1 MEISALLTSAGINI
15 SICIVLLS
23 LYSILRKQPSNY
35 CVYFGRRLVCG
46 GARRYDPFWYERF
59 VPSPSWLL
67 KAWETS
73 EDELLAAAGLDA
85 VVFLRMVKF
94 RLPKTLSKLLFVCSS
109 LFSQLVFF
117 CSIRIFF
124 ITAVVCIAFVLPVN
138 YYGQPM
144 VHKEIHLESSEVF
157 TIENLAKGS
166 KWLWIHCLALYIIT
180 SAACF
185 LLYLEYRTIAKMRL
199 GHITGSAAKP
209 SQFTVLIRAIPWSPE
224 QSYSDTLGKYFTNYY
239 SSSYVSHQMVYH
251 NGIIQRLLRD
261 AEKMCRTLKHISP
274 EINCKPSFT
283 PCTFCGGPTATSS
296 FHILSSEADSVKG
309 IELGEL
315 TMTTT
320 EQERPAAFVFF
331 KTRYDALVVSEVLQS
346 SNPML
351 WVTNLAPE
359 PHDVYWRNLN
369 IPYRQLWIRRIATLV
384 GAVAFMFVFLIPV
397 TFIQGLTQLE
407 HLSHAFP
414 FLRGILQTKYINQV
428 ITGYLPS
435 VILILFFYAVP
446 PLMMYFSTLE
456 GCISRSI
463 RKKSACIKVLYFT
476 IWNVFFVN
484 ILSGSVIRQLNV
496 FSSVR
501 DIPTQL
507 ARAVPTQAGFFLTYC
522 FTSGWASLACEIVQP
537 MALIWNLVAKFVF
550 KNNDDSY
557 ETLRFPYH
565 TEIPRLLLFGLLGFT
580 NSVIAPLIMPFL
592 LIYFFLAYLIY
603 KNQILNVY
611 ITKYESGGQ
620 YWPIFHNTTIFSLI
634 LTQIIALGFFG
645 LKLSTV
651 ASGFT
656 IPLILL
662 TLLFSEYCRHR
673 FAPIFHKDPAQVLIE
688 MDRADETSGKMEELH
703 KKLHNVY
710 SQIPLHSQ
718 KSSNKAESSSPYA
731 NQELPDPEK
740 LKPEEGDAI
749 VKELWGF
756 QGNESV
762 GKEEDDVVNSP
773 SCPIPSSPEHLSPKM
788 IQLHKRN

>member
-1 MEISALLTSAGINI
+1 GIEMEIAALLTSAGINI

-23 LYSILRKQPSNY
+23 LYSVLRKQPANY

-59 VPSPSWLL
+59 VPSPSWLV

-85 VVFLRMVKF
+85 VVFLRMVIF
-94 RLPKTLSKLLFVCSS
+94 
-109 LFSQLVFF
+109 
-117 CSIRIFF
+117 SIRIFF

-138 YYGQPM
+138 YYGQPR

-157 TIENLAKGS
+157 TIENLKEGS
-166 KWLWIHCLALYIIT
+166 KWLWVHCLALYIIT
-180 SAACF
+180 SAACL
-185 LLYLEYRTIAKMRL
+185 LLYFEYRTIAKMRL
-199 GHITGSAAKP
+199 GHITSSAPKP
-209 SQFTVLIRAIPWSPE
+209 SQFTVLIRAIPWHPE
-224 QSYSDTLGKYFTNYY
+224 QSYSDTLSKYFTNYY
-239 SSSYVSHQMVYH
+239 SSCYLSHQMVYH
-251 NGIIQRLLRD
+251 NGIIQRLLHD
-261 AEKMCRTLKHISP
+261 AERVCLSLKHVSP
-274 EINCKPSFT
+274 EISCKPSLT
-283 PCTFCGGPTATSS
+283 PCNFCGGPTATNS
-296 FHILSSEADSVKG
+296 FHILSNEGDSVKG
-309 IELGEL
+309 MELGEL
-315 TMTTT
+315 TVTTT

-351 WVTNLAPE
+351 WVSDLAPE

-407 HLSHAFP
+407 QLSHAFP
-414 FLRGILQTKYINQV
+414 FLRGILKKKFINQV

-446 PLMMYFSTLE
+446 PLMMYFSALE

-463 RKKSACIKVLYFT
+463 RKNSACIKILYFT

-501 DIPTQL
+501 DIPAQL
-507 ARAVPTQAGFFLTYC
+507 ARAVPTQAGFFTTYC
-522 FTSGWASLACEIVQP
+522 FTSGWASLACEIMQP
-537 MALIWNLVAKFVF
+537 MALIWNLAAKAVSTN
-550 KNNDDSY
+550 KDESY

-580 NSVIAPLIMPFL
+580 NSVIAPLILPFL

-611 ITKYESGGQ
+611 ITKYESGGK

-673 FAPIFHKDPAQVLIE
+673 FAPIFHEHPAQVLID
-688 MDRADETSGKMEELH
+688 MDRADEMTGKMEELH
-703 KKLHNVY
+703 KKLHSVY
-710 SQIPLHSQ
+710 SQIPLHLQ
-718 KSSNKAESSSPYA
+718 KSSSNGESSTPFA

-749 VKELWGF
+749 AKELWGF
-756 QGNESV
+756 QGNES
-762 GKEEDDVVNSP
+762 GQEHDTK
-773 SCPIPSSPEHLSPKM
+773 SCPSASSPEHLTPKM
-788 IQLHKRN
+788 IELHKRN

>member
-23 LYSILRKQPSNY
+23 LYSILRKQPANY

-59 VPSPSWLL
+59 VPSPSWLV

-85 VVFLRMVKF
+85 VVFLRMVIF
-94 RLPKTLSKLLFVCSS
+94 
-109 LFSQLVFF
+109 
-117 CSIRIFF
+117 SIRIFF

-138 YYGQPM
+138 YYGQPK

-157 TIENLAKGS
+157 TIENLKEGS
-166 KWLWIHCLALYIIT
+166 KWLWVHCLALYIIT
-180 SAACF
+180 SAACL
-185 LLYLEYRTIAKMRL
+185 LLYFEYRTIAKMRL
-199 GHITGSAAKP
+199 GHITGSASKP
-209 SQFTVLIRAIPWSPE
+209 SQFTVLIRAIPWSPD
-224 QSYSDTLGKYFTNYY
+224 QSYSDTLSKYFTNYY

-251 NGIIQRLLRD
+251 NGIIQRLLLD
-261 AEKMCRTLKHISP
+261 AERMCQSLKHVAP
-274 EINCKPSFT
+274 EINCKPSLT
-283 PCTFCGGPTATSS
+283 PCTFCGGLTATNS
-296 FHILSSEADSVKG
+296 FHILSNEGDSVKG
-309 IELGEL
+309 MEIGEL
-315 TMTTT
+315 TMTTP

-351 WVTNLAPE
+351 WVTDLAPE

-397 TFIQGLTQLE
+397 TFIQGLTQLQQ
-407 HLSHAFP
+407 LSHAFP
-414 FLRGILQTKYINQV
+414 FLRGILKDYLTIMQEVYKPGHYRVLTKCD
-428 ITGYLPS
+428 LDS
-435 VILILFFYAVP
+435 VFLRR
-446 PLMMYFSTLE
+446 ST
-456 GCISRSI
+456 IDD
-463 RKKSACIKVLYFT
+463 
-476 IWNVFFVN
+476 VFFN
-484 ILSGSVIRQLNV
+484 SGGKYCAE
-496 FSSVR
+496 
-501 DIPTQL
+501 DIPAQL
-507 ARAVPTQAGFFLTYC
+507 ARAVPTQAGFFTTYC
-522 FTSGWASLACEIVQP
+522 FTSGWASLACEIMQP
-537 MALIWNLVAKFVF
+537 MALIWNLVAKAVS
-550 KNNDDSY
+550 KNKDESY

-580 NSVIAPLIMPFL
+580 NSVIAPLILPFL

-620 YWPIFHNTTIFSLI
+620 YWPIFHNTTIFSLL

-673 FAPIFHKDPAQVLIE
+673 FAPIFHKHPAQVLLD
-688 MDRADETSGKMEELH
+688 MDRADEMAGKMEELH

-718 KSSNKAESSSPYA
+718 KSSSIGECST
-731 NQELPDPEK
+731 QELPDPEK

-749 VKELWGF
+749 AKELWGY
-756 QGNESV
+756 QGNES
-762 GKEEDDVVNSP
+762 GQEHEDK
-773 SCPIPSSPEHLSPKM
+773 SCPSASSPEHRTPTM
-788 IQLHKRN
+788 IELHKRS

>member
-23 LYSILRKQPSNY
+23 LYSILRKQPANY

-59 VPSPSWLL
+59 VPSPSWLV

-85 VVFLRMVKF
+85 VVFLRMVIF
-94 RLPKTLSKLLFVCSS
+94 
-109 LFSQLVFF
+109 
-117 CSIRIFF
+117 SIRIFF

-138 YYGQPM
+138 YYGQPK

-157 TIENLAKGS
+157 TIENLKEGS
-166 KWLWIHCLALYIIT
+166 KWLWVHCLALYIIT
-180 SAACF
+180 SAACL
-185 LLYLEYRTIAKMRL
+185 LLYFEYRTIAKMRL
-199 GHITGSAAKP
+199 GHITGSASKP
-209 SQFTVLIRAIPWSPE
+209 SQFTVLIRAIPWSPD
-224 QSYSDTLGKYFTNYY
+224 QSYSDTLSKYFTNYY

-251 NGIIQRLLRD
+251 NGIIQRLL
-261 AEKMCRTLKHISP
+261 
-274 EINCKPSFT
+274 
-283 PCTFCGGPTATSS
+283 
-296 FHILSSEADSVKG
+296 
-309 IELGEL
+309 
-315 TMTTT
+315 
-320 EQERPAAFVFF
+320 ERPAAFVFF

-351 WVTNLAPE
+351 WVTDLAPE
-359 PHDVYWRNLN
+359 PHDV
-369 IPYRQLWIRRIATLV
+369 ADTTTA
-384 GAVAFMFVFLIPV
+384 AVSCIS
-397 TFIQGLTQLE
+397 
-407 HLSHAFP
+407 LSKRH
-414 FLRGILQTKYINQV
+414 
-428 ITGYLPS
+428 
-435 VILILFFYAVP
+435 
-446 PLMMYFSTLE
+446 LE
-456 GCISRSI
+456 GEVYKPGHYR
-463 RKKSACIKVLYFT
+463 
-476 IWNVFFVN
+476 
-484 ILSGSVIRQLNV
+484 
-496 FSSVR
+496 
-501 DIPTQL
+501 
-507 ARAVPTQAGFFLTYC
+507 AGFFTTYC
-522 FTSGWASLACEIVQP
+522 FTSGWASLACEIMQP
-537 MALIWNLVAKFVF
+537 MALIWNLVAKAVS
-550 KNNDDSY
+550 KNKDESY

-580 NSVIAPLIMPFL
+580 NSVIAPLILPFL

-620 YWPIFHNTTIFSLI
+620 YWPIFHNTTIFSLL

-673 FAPIFHKDPAQVLIE
+673 FAPIFHKHPAQVLLD
-688 MDRADETSGKMEELH
+688 MDRADEMAGKMEELH

-718 KSSNKAESSSPYA
+718 KSSSKGECST
-731 NQELPDPEK
+731 QELPDPEK

-749 VKELWGF
+749 AKELWGY
-756 QGNESV
+756 QGNESAQ
-762 GKEEDDVVNSP
+762 EHEDK
-773 SCPIPSSPEHLSPKM
+773 SCPSASSPEHRTPTM
-788 IQLHKRN
+788 IELHKRS

>member
-23 LYSILRKQPSNY
+23 LYSILRKQPANY

-59 VPSPSWLL
+59 VPSPSWLV

-85 VVFLRMVKF
+85 VVFLRMV
-94 RLPKTLSKLLFVCSS
+94 V
-109 LFSQLVFF
+109 FSIRVFF
-117 CSIRIFF
+117 IV
-124 ITAVVCIAFVLPVN
+124 AVICIAFVLPVN

-144 VHKEIHLESSEVF
+144 VHKQIHLESSEVF
-157 TIENLAKGS
+157 TIENLKEGS
-166 KWLWIHCLALYIIT
+166 KWLWVHCLALYIIT
-180 SAACF
+180 SAACL
-185 LLYLEYRTIAKMRL
+185 LLYFEYRTIAKMRL
-199 GHITGSAAKP
+199 AHITGSASKP

-224 QSYSDTLGKYFTNYY
+224 QSYSDTLSKFFTNYY

-261 AEKMCRTLKHISP
+261 AERMCQTLKHVAP
-274 EINCKPSFT
+274 EINCKPSLK

-296 FHILSSEADSVKG
+296 FHILSNEGDSVKG
-309 IELGEL
+309 MELGEL

-331 KTRYDALVVSEVLQS
+331 KTRYDALVASDVLLS

-351 WVTNLAPE
+351 WVTDLAPE
-359 PHDVYWRNLN
+359 PHDVYWKNLN
-369 IPYRQLWIRRIATLV
+369 IPYRQLWIRKIATLV

-407 HLSHAFP
+407 QLSHAFP
-414 FLRGILQTKYINQV
+414 FLRGILLKKFINQV

-446 PLMMYFSTLE
+446 PLMMYFSALE

-501 DIPTQL
+501 DIPAQL
-507 ARAVPTQAGFFLTYC
+507 ARAVPTQAGFFMTYC
-522 FTSGWASLACEIVQP
+522 FTSGWASLACEIMQP
-537 MALIWNLVAKFVF
+537 MALIWNLVAKVVS
-550 KNNDDSY
+550 KNDDDSY

-580 NSVIAPLIMPFL
+580 NSVIAPLILPFL

-662 TLLFSEYCRHR
+662 TLLFSEYCRQR
-673 FAPIFHKDPAQVLIE
+673 FAPIFHKYPAQVLID
-688 MDRADETSGKMEELH
+688 MDRADEISGKMEELH

-718 KSSNKAESSSPYA
+718 KPSSKAECSTPFA

-749 VKELWGF
+749 AKELWGF
-756 QGNESV
+756 KGSEPGQEQHDA
-762 GKEEDDVVNSP
+762 K
-773 SCPIPSSPEHLSPKM
+773 SCPSASPEHLSPKM
-788 IQLHKRN
+788 IELHKRN

>member
-23 LYSILRKQPSNY
+23 LYSILRKQPANY

-59 VPSPSWLL
+59 VPSPSWLV

-85 VVFLRMVKF
+85 VVFLRMVIF
-94 RLPKTLSKLLFVCSS
+94 
-109 LFSQLVFF
+109 
-117 CSIRIFF
+117 SIRIFF

-138 YYGQPM
+138 YYGQPK

-157 TIENLAKGS
+157 TIENLKEGS
-166 KWLWIHCLALYIIT
+166 KWLWVHCLALYIIT
-180 SAACF
+180 SAACL
-185 LLYLEYRTIAKMRL
+185 LLYFEYRTIAKMRL
-199 GHITGSAAKP
+199 GHITGSASKP
-209 SQFTVLIRAIPWSPE
+209 SQFTVLIRAIPWSPD
-224 QSYSDTLGKYFTNYY
+224 QSYSDTLSKYFTNYY

-251 NGIIQRLLRD
+251 NGIIQRLLLD
-261 AEKMCRTLKHISP
+261 AERMCQSLKHVAP
-274 EINCKPSFT
+274 EINCKPSLT
-283 PCTFCGGPTATSS
+283 PCTFCGGLTATNS
-296 FHILSSEADSVKG
+296 FHILSNEGDSVKG
-309 IELGEL
+309 MEIGEFAHF
-315 TMTTT
+315 
-320 EQERPAAFVFF
+320 QERPAAFVFF

-351 WVTNLAPE
+351 WVTDLAPE

-397 TFIQGLTQLE
+397 TFIQGLTQLQQ
-407 HLSHAFP
+407 LSHAFP
-414 FLRGILQTKYINQV
+414 FLRGILKEKFINQV

-446 PLMMYFSTLE
+446 PLMM
-456 GCISRSI
+456 
-463 RKKSACIKVLYFT
+463 
-476 IWNVFFVN
+476 
-484 ILSGSVIRQLNV
+484 QLNV

-501 DIPTQL
+501 DIPAQL
-507 ARAVPTQAGFFLTYC
+507 ARAVPTQAGFFTTYC
-522 FTSGWASLACEIVQP
+522 FTSGWASLACEIMQP
-537 MALIWNLVAKFVF
+537 MALIWNLVAKAVS
-550 KNNDDSY
+550 KNKDESY

-580 NSVIAPLIMPFL
+580 NSVIAPLILPFL

-620 YWPIFHNTTIFSLI
+620 YWPIFHNTTIFSLL

-673 FAPIFHKDPAQVLIE
+673 FAPIFHKHPAQVLLD
-688 MDRADETSGKMEELH
+688 MDRADEMAGKMEELH

-718 KSSNKAESSSPYA
+718 KSSSKGECST
-731 NQELPDPEK
+731 QELPDPEK

-749 VKELWGF
+749 AKELWGY
-756 QGNESV
+756 QGNES
-762 GKEEDDVVNSP
+762 GQEHEDK
-773 SCPIPSSPEHLSPKM
+773 SCPSASSPEHRTPTM
-788 IQLHKRN
+788 IELHKRS

>member
-1 MEISALLTSAGINI
+1 MEIAALLTSAGINI

-23 LYSILRKQPSNY
+23 LYSVLRKQPANY

-59 VPSPSWLL
+59 VPSPSWLV
-67 KAWETS
+67 KTWETS
-73 EDELLAAAGLDA
+73 EDELLTAAGLDA
-85 VVFLRMVKF
+85 VVFLRMVIF
-94 RLPKTLSKLLFVCSS
+94 
-109 LFSQLVFF
+109 
-117 CSIRIFF
+117 SIRIFF

-138 YYGQPM
+138 YYGQPRM
-144 VHKEIHLESSEVF
+144 HKEIHLESSEVF
-157 TIENLAKGS
+157 TIENLKEGS
-166 KWLWIHCLALYIIT
+166 KWLWVHCLALYIIT
-180 SAACF
+180 SAACL
-185 LLYLEYRTIAKMRL
+185 LLYFVRPLEYRTIAKMRL
-199 GHITGSAAKP
+199 GHITSSAPKP
-209 SQFTVLIRAIPWSPE
+209 SQFTVLIRAIPWHPE
-224 QSYSDTLGKYFTNYY
+224 QSYSDTLSKYFTNYY
-239 SSSYVSHQMVYH
+239 SSSYLSHQMVYH
-251 NGIIQRLLRD
+251 NGIIQRLLHD
-261 AEKMCRTLKHISP
+261 AERVCLSLKHVSP
-274 EINCKPSFT
+274 EISCKPSLT
-283 PCTFCGGPTATSS
+283 PCNFCGGPTATNS
-296 FHILSSEADSVKG
+296 FHILSNEGDSVKG
-309 IELGEL
+309 MELGEL
-315 TMTTT
+315 TVTTT

-351 WVTNLAPE
+351 WVSDLAPE

-407 HLSHAFP
+407 QLSHAFP
-414 FLRGILQTKYINQV
+414 FLRGILKKKFINQV

-446 PLMMYFSTLE
+446 PLMM
-456 GCISRSI
+456 
-463 RKKSACIKVLYFT
+463 
-476 IWNVFFVN
+476 
-484 ILSGSVIRQLNV
+484 QLNV

-501 DIPTQL
+501 DIPAQL
-507 ARAVPTQAGFFLTYC
+507 ARAVPTQAGFFTTYC
-522 FTSGWASLACEIVQP
+522 FTSGWASLACEIMQP
-537 MALIWNLVAKFVF
+537 MALIWNLAAKSISTN
-550 KNNDDSY
+550 KDESY

-580 NSVIAPLIMPFL
+580 NSVIAPLILPFL

-603 KNQILNVY
+603 KNQAHDLLDTLNLQILNVY
-611 ITKYESGGQ
+611 ITKYESGGK

-673 FAPIFHKDPAQVLIE
+673 FAPIFHKHPAQVLID
-688 MDRADETSGKMEELH
+688 MDRADEMTGKMEELH
-703 KKLHNVY
+703 KKLHSVY
-710 SQIPLHSQ
+710 SQIPLHLQ
-718 KSSNKAESSSPYA
+718 KSSSNGESSTPFS

-749 VKELWGF
+749 AKELWGF
-756 QGNESV
+756 QGNES
-762 GKEEDDVVNSP
+762 GQEHDTK
-773 SCPIPSSPEHLSPKM
+773 SCPSASSPEHLTPKM
-788 IQLHKRN
+788 IELHKLN

>member
-23 LYSILRKQPSNY
+23 LYSILRKQPANY

-59 VPSPSWLL
+59 VPSPSWLV

-85 VVFLRMVKF
+85 VVFLRMVIF
-94 RLPKTLSKLLFVCSS
+94 
-109 LFSQLVFF
+109 
-117 CSIRIFF
+117 SIRIFF

-138 YYGQPM
+138 YYGQPK

-157 TIENLAKGS
+157 TIENLKEGS
-166 KWLWIHCLALYIIT
+166 KWLWVHCLALYIIT
-180 SAACF
+180 SAACL
-185 LLYLEYRTIAKMRL
+185 LLYFEYRTIAKMRL
-199 GHITGSAAKP
+199 GHITGSASKP
-209 SQFTVLIRAIPWSPE
+209 SQFTVLIRAIPWSPD
-224 QSYSDTLGKYFTNYY
+224 QSYSDTLSKYFTNYY

-251 NGIIQRLLRD
+251 NGIIQRLLLD
-261 AEKMCRTLKHISP
+261 AERMCQSLKHVAP
-274 EINCKPSFT
+274 EINCKPSLT
-283 PCTFCGGPTATSS
+283 PCTFCGGLTATNS
-296 FHILSSEADSVKG
+296 FHILSNEGDSVKG
-309 IELGEL
+309 MEIG
-315 TMTTT
+315 

-351 WVTNLAPE
+351 WVTDLAPE

-397 TFIQGLTQLE
+397 TFIQGLTQLQQ
-407 HLSHAFP
+407 LSHAFP
-414 FLRGILQTKYINQV
+414 FLRGILKEKFINQV

-446 PLMMYFSTLE
+446 PLMM
-456 GCISRSI
+456 
-463 RKKSACIKVLYFT
+463 
-476 IWNVFFVN
+476 
-484 ILSGSVIRQLNV
+484 QLNV

-501 DIPTQL
+501 DIPAQL
-507 ARAVPTQAGFFLTYC
+507 ARAVPTQAGFFTTYC
-522 FTSGWASLACEIVQP
+522 FTSGWASLACEIMQP
-537 MALIWNLVAKFVF
+537 MALIWNLVAKAVS
-550 KNNDDSY
+550 KNKDESY

-580 NSVIAPLIMPFL
+580 NSVIAPLILPFL

-620 YWPIFHNTTIFSLI
+620 YWPIFHNTTIFSLL

-673 FAPIFHKDPAQVLIE
+673 FAPIFHKHPAQVLLD
-688 MDRADETSGKMEELH
+688 MDKADEMAGKMEELH

-718 KSSNKAESSSPYA
+718 KSSSKGECST
-731 NQELPDPEK
+731 QELPDPEK

-749 VKELWGF
+749 AKELWGY
-756 QGNESV
+756 QGNES
-762 GKEEDDVVNSP
+762 GQEHEDK
-773 SCPIPSSPEHLSPKM
+773 SCPSASSPEHRTPTM
-788 IQLHKRN
+788 IELHKRS

>member
-1 MEISALLTSAGINI
+1 MEIAALLTSAGINI

-23 LYSILRKQPSNY
+23 LYSVLRKQPANY

-59 VPSPSWLL
+59 VPSPSWLV

-85 VVFLRMVKF
+85 VVFLRMVIF
-94 RLPKTLSKLLFVCSS
+94 
-109 LFSQLVFF
+109 
-117 CSIRIFF
+117 SIRIFF

-138 YYGQPM
+138 YYGQPR

-157 TIENLAKGS
+157 TIENLKEGS
-166 KWLWIHCLALYIIT
+166 KWLWVHCLALYIIT
-180 SAACF
+180 SAACL
-185 LLYLEYRTIAKMRL
+185 LLYFEYRTIAKMRL
-199 GHITGSAAKP
+199 GHITSSAPKP
-209 SQFTVLIRAIPWSPE
+209 SQFTVLIRAIPWHPE
-224 QSYSDTLGKYFTNYY
+224 QSYSDTLSKYFTNYY
-239 SSSYVSHQMVYH
+239 SSCYLSHQMVYH
-251 NGIIQRLLRD
+251 NGIIQRLLHD
-261 AEKMCRTLKHISP
+261 AERVCLSLKHVSP
-274 EINCKPSFT
+274 EISCKPSLT
-283 PCTFCGGPTATSS
+283 PCNFCGGPTATNS
-296 FHILSSEADSVKG
+296 FHILSNEGDSVKG
-309 IELGEL
+309 MELGEL
-315 TMTTT
+315 TVTTT

-351 WVTNLAPE
+351 WVSDLAPE

-407 HLSHAFP
+407 QLSHAFP
-414 FLRGILQTKYINQV
+414 FLRGIL
-428 ITGYLPS
+428 
-435 VILILFFYAVP
+435 
-446 PLMMYFSTLE
+446 
-456 GCISRSI
+456 
-463 RKKSACIKVLYFT
+463 KK
-476 IWNVFFVN
+476 
-484 ILSGSVIRQLNV
+484 QLNV

-501 DIPTQL
+501 DIPAQL
-507 ARAVPTQAGFFLTYC
+507 ARAVPTQAGFFTTYC
-522 FTSGWASLACEIVQP
+522 FTSGWASLACEIMQP
-537 MALIWNLVAKFVF
+537 MALIWNLAAKAISTN
-550 KNNDDSY
+550 KDESY

-580 NSVIAPLIMPFL
+580 NSVIAPLILPFL

-603 KNQILNVY
+603 KNQAHDLLDTLNLQILNVY
-611 ITKYESGGQ
+611 ITKYESGGK

-662 TLLFSEYCRHR
+662 TLLFSEYCRHK
-673 FAPIFHKDPAQVLIE
+673 FAPIFHKHPAQVLID
-688 MDRADETSGKMEELH
+688 MDRADEMTGKMEELH
-703 KKLHNVY
+703 KKLHSVY
-710 SQIPLHSQ
+710 SQIPLHLQ
-718 KSSNKAESSSPYA
+718 KSSSNGESSTPFA

-749 VKELWGF
+749 AKELWGF
-756 QGNESV
+756 QGNES
-762 GKEEDDVVNSP
+762 GQEHDTK
-773 SCPIPSSPEHLSPKM
+773 SCPSASSPEHLTPKM
-788 IQLHKRN
+788 IELHKRN

>member
-23 LYSILRKQPSNY
+23 LYSILRKQPANY

-59 VPSPSWLL
+59 VPSPSWLV

-85 VVFLRMVKF
+85 VVFLRMVIF
-94 RLPKTLSKLLFVCSS
+94 
-109 LFSQLVFF
+109 
-117 CSIRIFF
+117 SIRIFF

-138 YYGQPM
+138 YYGQPK

-157 TIENLAKGS
+157 TIENLKEGS
-166 KWLWIHCLALYIIT
+166 KWLWVHCLALYIIT
-180 SAACF
+180 SAACL
-185 LLYLEYRTIAKMRL
+185 LLYFEYRTIAKMRL
-199 GHITGSAAKP
+199 GHITGSASKP
-209 SQFTVLIRAIPWSPE
+209 SQFTVLIRAIPWSPD
-224 QSYSDTLGKYFTNYY
+224 QSYSDTLSKYFTNYY

-251 NGIIQRLLRD
+251 NGIIQRLLLD
-261 AEKMCRTLKHISP
+261 AERMCQSLKHVAP
-274 EINCKPSFT
+274 EINCKPSLT
-283 PCTFCGGPTATSS
+283 PCTFCGGLTATNS
-296 FHILSSEADSVKG
+296 FHILSNEGDSVKG
-309 IELGEL
+309 MEIGEL
-315 TMTTT
+315 TMTTP

-351 WVTNLAPE
+351 WVTDLAPE

-397 TFIQGLTQLE
+397 TFIQGLTQLQQ
-407 HLSHAFP
+407 LSHAFP
-414 FLRGILQTKYINQV
+414 FLRGILKEVLTKCD
-428 ITGYLPS
+428 LDS
-435 VILILFFYAVP
+435 VFLRR
-446 PLMMYFSTLE
+446 ST
-456 GCISRSI
+456 IDD
-463 RKKSACIKVLYFT
+463 
-476 IWNVFFVN
+476 VFFN
-484 ILSGSVIRQLNV
+484 SGGKYCAEYKEEK
-496 FSSVR
+496 
-501 DIPTQL
+501 DIPAQL
-507 ARAVPTQAGFFLTYC
+507 ARAVPTQAGFFTTYC
-522 FTSGWASLACEIVQP
+522 FTSGWASLACEIMQP
-537 MALIWNLVAKFVF
+537 MALIWNLVAKAVS
-550 KNNDDSY
+550 KNKDESY

-580 NSVIAPLIMPFL
+580 NSVIAPLILPFL

-620 YWPIFHNTTIFSLI
+620 YWPIFHNTTIFSLL

-673 FAPIFHKDPAQVLIE
+673 FAPIFHKHPAQVLLD
-688 MDRADETSGKMEELH
+688 MDRADEMAGKMEELH

-718 KSSNKAESSSPYA
+718 KSSSIGECST
-731 NQELPDPEK
+731 QELPDPEK

-749 VKELWGF
+749 AKELWGY
-756 QGNESV
+756 QGNES
-762 GKEEDDVVNSP
+762 GQEHEDK
-773 SCPIPSSPEHLSPKM
+773 SCPSASSPEHRTPTM
-788 IQLHKRN
+788 IELHKRS

>member
-23 LYSILRKQPSNY
+23 LYSILRKQPANY

-59 VPSPSWLL
+59 VPSPSWLV

-73 EDELLAAAGLDA
+73 EDEFLAAAGLDA
-85 VVFLRMVKF
+85 VVFLRMVIF
-94 RLPKTLSKLLFVCSS
+94 
-109 LFSQLVFF
+109 
-117 CSIRIFF
+117 SIRIFF

-138 YYGQPM
+138 YYGQPK

-157 TIENLAKGS
+157 TIENLKEGS
-166 KWLWIHCLALYIIT
+166 KWLWVHCLALYIIT
-180 SAACF
+180 SAACL
-185 LLYLEYRTIAKMRL
+185 LLYFEYRTIAKMRL
-199 GHITGSAAKP
+199 GHITGSASKP
-209 SQFTVLIRAIPWSPE
+209 SQFTVLIRAIPWSPD
-224 QSYSDTLGKYFTNYY
+224 QSYSDTLSKYFTNYY
-239 SSSYVSHQMVYH
+239 SSSYMSHQMVYH
-251 NGIIQRLLRD
+251 NGIIQRLLLD
-261 AEKMCRTLKHISP
+261 AERMCQSLKHVAP
-274 EINCKPSFT
+274 EINCRPSLT
-283 PCTFCGGPTATSS
+283 PCTFCGGLTATNS
-296 FHILSSEADSVKG
+296 FHILSNEGDSVKG
-309 IELGEL
+309 MELGEL
-315 TMTTT
+315 TMTTP

-351 WVTNLAPE
+351 WVTDLAPE

-397 TFIQGLTQLE
+397 TFIQGLTQLQQ
-407 HLSHAFP
+407 LSHAFP
-414 FLRGILQTKYINQV
+414 FLRGILKEKFINQV

-446 PLMMYFSTLE
+446 PLMM
-456 GCISRSI
+456 
-463 RKKSACIKVLYFT
+463 
-476 IWNVFFVN
+476 
-484 ILSGSVIRQLNV
+484 QLNV

-501 DIPTQL
+501 DIPAQL
-507 ARAVPTQAGFFLTYC
+507 ARAVPTQAGFFTTYC
-522 FTSGWASLACEIVQP
+522 FTSGWASLACEIMQP
-537 MALIWNLVAKFVF
+537 MALIWNLVAKAVS
-550 KNNDDSY
+550 KNKDDSY

-580 NSVIAPLIMPFL
+580 NSVIAPLILPFL

-620 YWPIFHNTTIFSLI
+620 YWPIFHNTTIFSLL

-673 FAPIFHKDPAQVLIE
+673 FAPIFHKHPAQVLID
-688 MDRADETSGKMEELH
+688 MDRADEMAGKMEELH
-703 KKLHNVY
+703 KKLHSVY

-718 KSSNKAESSSPYA
+718 KSSSKGECSTPFA

-749 VKELWGF
+749 AKELWGY
-756 QGNESV
+756 QGNES
-762 GKEEDDVVNSP
+762 GQEHEDK
-773 SCPIPSSPEHLSPKM
+773 SCPSASSPENRTPTM
-788 IQLHKRN
+788 IELHKRS

>member
-23 LYSILRKQPSNY
+23 LYSILRKQPANY

-59 VPSPSWLL
+59 VPSPSWLV

-85 VVFLRMVKF
+85 VVFLRMVIF
-94 RLPKTLSKLLFVCSS
+94 
-109 LFSQLVFF
+109 
-117 CSIRIFF
+117 SIRIFF

-138 YYGQPM
+138 YYGQPK

-157 TIENLAKGS
+157 TIENLKEGS
-166 KWLWIHCLALYIIT
+166 KWLWVHCLALYIIT
-180 SAACF
+180 SAACL
-185 LLYLEYRTIAKMRL
+185 LLYFEYRTIAKMRL
-199 GHITGSAAKP
+199 GHITGSASKP
-209 SQFTVLIRAIPWSPE
+209 SQFTVLIRAIPWSPD
-224 QSYSDTLGKYFTNYY
+224 QSYSDTLSKYFTNYY
-239 SSSYVSHQMVYH
+239 SSSYMSHQMVYH
-251 NGIIQRLLRD
+251 NGIIQRLL
-261 AEKMCRTLKHISP
+261 
-274 EINCKPSFT
+274 
-283 PCTFCGGPTATSS
+283 
-296 FHILSSEADSVKG
+296 
-309 IELGEL
+309 
-315 TMTTT
+315 
-320 EQERPAAFVFF
+320 ERPAAFVFF
-331 KTRYDALVVSEVLQS
+331 KTRYDALVVSEVLQT

-351 WVTNLAPE
+351 WVTDLAPE

-397 TFIQGLTQLE
+397 TFIQGLTQLQQ
-407 HLSHAFP
+407 LSHAFP
-414 FLRGILQTKYINQV
+414 FLRGILKEVLTKCD
-428 ITGYLPS
+428 LDS
-435 VILILFFYAVP
+435 VFLRR
-446 PLMMYFSTLE
+446 ST
-456 GCISRSI
+456 IDD
-463 RKKSACIKVLYFT
+463 
-476 IWNVFFVN
+476 VFFN
-484 ILSGSVIRQLNV
+484 SGGKYCAEQLNV

-501 DIPTQL
+501 DIPAQL
-507 ARAVPTQAGFFLTYC
+507 ARAVPTQAGFFTTYC
-522 FTSGWASLACEIVQP
+522 FTSGWASLACEIMQP
-537 MALIWNLVAKFVF
+537 MALIWNLVAKAVS
-550 KNNDDSY
+550 KNKDESY

-580 NSVIAPLIMPFL
+580 NSVIAPLILPFL

-620 YWPIFHNTTIFSLI
+620 YWPIFHNTTIFSLL

-673 FAPIFHKDPAQVLIE
+673 FAPIFHKHPAQVLID
-688 MDRADETSGKMEELH
+688 MDRADKMAGKMEELH
-703 KKLHNVY
+703 KKLHSVY

-718 KSSNKAESSSPYA
+718 KSSSKGECSTPFA

-749 VKELWGF
+749 AKELWGY
-756 QGNESV
+756 QGNES
-762 GKEEDDVVNSP
+762 GQEHEDK
-773 SCPIPSSPEHLSPKM
+773 SCPSASSPEHRTPTM
-788 IQLHKRN
+788 IELHKRS

>member
-1 MEISALLTSAGINI
+1 MEIAALLTSAGINI

-23 LYSILRKQPSNY
+23 LYSVLRKQPANY

-59 VPSPSWLL
+59 VPSPSWLV

-85 VVFLRMVKF
+85 VVFLRMVIF
-94 RLPKTLSKLLFVCSS
+94 
-109 LFSQLVFF
+109 
-117 CSIRIFF
+117 SIRIFF

-138 YYGQPM
+138 YYGQPR

-157 TIENLAKGS
+157 TIENLKEGS
-166 KWLWIHCLALYIIT
+166 KWLWVHCLALYIIT
-180 SAACF
+180 SAACL
-185 LLYLEYRTIAKMRL
+185 LLYFEYRTIAKMRL
-199 GHITGSAAKP
+199 GHITSSAPKP
-209 SQFTVLIRAIPWSPE
+209 SQFTVLIRAIPWHPE
-224 QSYSDTLGKYFTNYY
+224 QSYSDTLSKYFTNYY
-239 SSSYVSHQMVYH
+239 SSCYLSHQMVYH
-251 NGIIQRLLRD
+251 NGIIQRLLHD
-261 AEKMCRTLKHISP
+261 AERVCLSLKHVSP
-274 EINCKPSFT
+274 EISCKPSLT
-283 PCTFCGGPTATSS
+283 PCNFCGGPTATNS
-296 FHILSSEADSVKG
+296 FHILSNEGDSVKG
-309 IELGEL
+309 MELGEL
-315 TMTTT
+315 TVTTT

-351 WVTNLAPE
+351 WVSDLAPE

-407 HLSHAFP
+407 QLSHAFP
-414 FLRGILQTKYINQV
+414 FLRGILKKKFINQV

-446 PLMMYFSTLE
+446 PMMM
-456 GCISRSI
+456 
-463 RKKSACIKVLYFT
+463 
-476 IWNVFFVN
+476 
-484 ILSGSVIRQLNV
+484 QLNV

-501 DIPTQL
+501 DIPAQL
-507 ARAVPTQAGFFLTYC
+507 ARAVPTQAGFFTTYC
-522 FTSGWASLACEIVQP
+522 FTSGWASLACEIMQP
-537 MALIWNLVAKFVF
+537 MALIWNLAAKAISTN
-550 KNNDDSY
+550 KDESY

-580 NSVIAPLIMPFL
+580 NSVIAPLILPFL

-611 ITKYESGGQ
+611 ITKYESGGK

-662 TLLFSEYCRHR
+662 TLLFSEYCRHK
-673 FAPIFHKDPAQVLIE
+673 FAPIFHKHPAQVLID
-688 MDRADETSGKMEELH
+688 MDRADEMTGKMEELH
-703 KKLHNVY
+703 KKLHSVY
-710 SQIPLHSQ
+710 SQIPLHLQ
-718 KSSNKAESSSPYA
+718 KSSSNGESSTPFA

-749 VKELWGF
+749 AKELWGF
-756 QGNESV
+756 QGNES
-762 GKEEDDVVNSP
+762 GQEHDTK
-773 SCPIPSSPEHLSPKM
+773 SCPSASSPEHLTPKM
-788 IQLHKRN
+788 IELHKRN

>member
-23 LYSILRKQPSNY
+23 LYSILRKQPANY

-59 VPSPSWLL
+59 VPSPSWLV

-85 VVFLRMVKF
+85 VVFLRMVIF
-94 RLPKTLSKLLFVCSS
+94 
-109 LFSQLVFF
+109 
-117 CSIRIFF
+117 SIRIFF

-138 YYGQPM
+138 YYGQPK

-157 TIENLAKGS
+157 TIENLKEGS
-166 KWLWIHCLALYIIT
+166 KWLWVHCLALYIIT
-180 SAACF
+180 SAACL
-185 LLYLEYRTIAKMRL
+185 LLYFEYRTIAKMRL
-199 GHITGSAAKP
+199 GHITGSASKP
-209 SQFTVLIRAIPWSPE
+209 SQFTVLIRAIPWSPD
-224 QSYSDTLGKYFTNYY
+224 QSYSDTLSKYFTNYY
-239 SSSYVSHQMVYH
+239 SSSYMSHQMVYH
-251 NGIIQRLLRD
+251 NGIIQRLLLD
-261 AEKMCRTLKHISP
+261 AERMCQSLKHVAP
-274 EINCKPSFT
+274 EINCKPSLT
-283 PCTFCGGPTATSS
+283 PCTFCGGLTATNS
-296 FHILSSEADSVKG
+296 FHILSNEGDSVKG
-309 IELGEL
+309 MELGHK
-315 TMTTT
+315 MSAHF
-320 EQERPAAFVFF
+320 QERPAAFVFF
-331 KTRYDALVVSEVLQS
+331 KTRYDALVVSEVLQT

-351 WVTNLAPE
+351 WVTDLAPE

-397 TFIQGLTQLE
+397 TFIQGLTQLQQ
-407 HLSHAFP
+407 LSHAFP
-414 FLRGILQTKYINQV
+414 FLRGILKEKFINQV

-446 PLMMYFSTLE
+446 PLMM
-456 GCISRSI
+456 
-463 RKKSACIKVLYFT
+463 
-476 IWNVFFVN
+476 
-484 ILSGSVIRQLNV
+484 QLNV

-501 DIPTQL
+501 DIPAQL
-507 ARAVPTQAGFFLTYC
+507 ARAVPTQAGFFTTYC
-522 FTSGWASLACEIVQP
+522 FTSGWASLACEIMQP
-537 MALIWNLVAKFVF
+537 MALIWNLVAKAVS
-550 KNNDDSY
+550 KNKDESY

-580 NSVIAPLIMPFL
+580 NSVIAPLILPFL

-620 YWPIFHNTTIFSLI
+620 YWPIFHNTTIFSLL

-673 FAPIFHKDPAQVLIE
+673 FAPIFHKHPAQVLID
-688 MDRADETSGKMEELH
+688 MDRADKMAGKMEELH
-703 KKLHNVY
+703 KKLHSVY

-718 KSSNKAESSSPYA
+718 KSSSKGECSTPFA

-749 VKELWGF
+749 AKELWGY
-756 QGNESV
+756 QGNES
-762 GKEEDDVVNSP
+762 GQEHEDK
-773 SCPIPSSPEHLSPKM
+773 SCPSASSPEHRTPTM
-788 IQLHKRN
+788 IELHKRS

>member
-23 LYSILRKQPSNY
+23 LYSILRKQPANY

-59 VPSPSWLL
+59 VPSPSWLV

-85 VVFLRMVKF
+85 VVFLRMVIF
-94 RLPKTLSKLLFVCSS
+94 
-109 LFSQLVFF
+109 
-117 CSIRIFF
+117 SIRIFF

-157 TIENLAKGS
+157 TIENIKEGS
-166 KWLWIHCLALYIIT
+166 KWLWVHCLALYIIT
-180 SAACF
+180 SAACL
-185 LLYLEYRTIAKMRL
+185 LLYFEYRTIAKMRL
-199 GHITGSAAKP
+199 GHITGSATKP
-209 SQFTVLIRAIPWSPE
+209 SQFTVLIRAIPWSPD
-224 QSYSDTLGKYFTNYY
+224 QSYSDTLSKYFTNYY
-239 SSSYVSHQMVYH
+239 SSSYLSHQMVYH

-261 AEKMCRTLKHISP
+261 AERMCRTLKHVSP
-274 EINCKPSFT
+274 EINCKPSLT
-283 PCTFCGGPTATSS
+283 PCTFCGGPTATNS
-296 FHILSSEADSVKG
+296 FHILSNEGDSVQG
-309 IELGEL
+309 VELGEL

-331 KTRYDALVVSEVLQS
+331 KTRYDAFVVSEVLQS
-346 SNPML
+346 TNPML
-351 WVTNLAPE
+351 WVTDLAPE

-407 HLSHAFP
+407 QLSHAFP
-414 FLRGILQTKYINQV
+414 FLRGILKKRFINQV

-456 GCISRSI
+456 GCIARSI

-501 DIPTQL
+501 DIPAQL
-507 ARAVPTQAGFFLTYC
+507 ARAVPTQAGFFMTYC
-522 FTSGWASLACEIVQP
+522 FTSGWASLACEIMQP
-537 MALIWNLVAKFVF
+537 VALIWNLVAKVVV
-550 KNNDDSY
+550 KNKDDSY

-580 NSVIAPLIMPFL
+580 NSVIAPLILPFL

-662 TLLFSEYCRHR
+662 TLLFSEYCRQR
-673 FAPIFHKDPAQVLIE
+673 FAPIFQKHPAQVLID
-688 MDRADETSGKMEELH
+688 MDRADEMSGKMEELH
-703 KKLHNVY
+703 KKLHSVY
-710 SQIPLHSQ
+710 SQLPLHSQ
-718 KSSNKAESSSPYA
+718 KSSSKAESSTPFTS
-731 NQELPDPEK
+731 QELPDPEK

-749 VKELWGF
+749 AKELWGF
-756 QGNESV
+756 QGNESCQ
-762 GKEEDDVVNSP
+762 EHDVK
-773 SCPIPSSPEHLSPKM
+773 SCPGASSPEHLTPKM
-788 IQLHKRN
+788 IELHKRN

>member
-23 LYSILRKQPSNY
+23 LYSILRKQPANY

-59 VPSPSWLL
+59 VPSPSWLV

-73 EDELLAAAGLDA
+73 EDEFLAAAGLDA
-85 VVFLRMVKF
+85 VVFLRMVIF
-94 RLPKTLSKLLFVCSS
+94 
-109 LFSQLVFF
+109 
-117 CSIRIFF
+117 SIRIFF

-138 YYGQPM
+138 YYGQPK

-157 TIENLAKGS
+157 TIENLKEGS
-166 KWLWIHCLALYIIT
+166 KWLWVHCLALYIIT
-180 SAACF
+180 SAACL
-185 LLYLEYRTIAKMRL
+185 LLYFEYRTIAKMRL
-199 GHITGSAAKP
+199 GHITGSASKP
-209 SQFTVLIRAIPWSPE
+209 SQFTVLIRAIPWSPD
-224 QSYSDTLGKYFTNYY
+224 QSYSDTLSKYFTNYY
-239 SSSYVSHQMVYH
+239 SSSYMSHQMVYH
-251 NGIIQRLLRD
+251 NGIIQRLLLD
-261 AEKMCRTLKHISP
+261 AERMCQSLKHVAP
-274 EINCKPSFT
+274 EINCRPSLT
-283 PCTFCGGPTATSS
+283 PCTFCGGLTATNS
-296 FHILSSEADSVKG
+296 FHILSNEGDSVKG
-309 IELGEL
+309 MELGEL
-315 TMTTT
+315 TMTTP

-331 KTRYDALVVSEVLQS
+331 KTRYDALVVSEVLQT

-351 WVTNLAPE
+351 WVTDLAPE

-397 TFIQGLTQLE
+397 TFIQGLTQLQQ
-407 HLSHAFP
+407 LSHAFP
-414 FLRGILQTKYINQV
+414 FLRGILKEKFINQV

-446 PLMMYFSTLE
+446 PLMM
-456 GCISRSI
+456 
-463 RKKSACIKVLYFT
+463 
-476 IWNVFFVN
+476 
-484 ILSGSVIRQLNV
+484 QLNV

-501 DIPTQL
+501 DIPAQL
-507 ARAVPTQAGFFLTYC
+507 ARAVPTQAGFFTTYC
-522 FTSGWASLACEIVQP
+522 FTSGWASLACEIMQP
-537 MALIWNLVAKFVF
+537 MALIWNLVAKAVS
-550 KNNDDSY
+550 KNKDESY

-580 NSVIAPLIMPFL
+580 NSVIAPLILPFL

-620 YWPIFHNTTIFSLI
+620 YWPIFHNTTIFSLL

-673 FAPIFHKDPAQVLIE
+673 FAPIFHKHPA
-688 MDRADETSGKMEELH
+688 
-703 KKLHNVY
+703 
-710 SQIPLHSQ
+710 Q
-718 KSSNKAESSSPYA
+718 KSSSKGECSTPFA

-749 VKELWGF
+749 AKELWGY
-756 QGNESV
+756 QGNES
-762 GKEEDDVVNSP
+762 GQEHEDK
-773 SCPIPSSPEHLSPKM
+773 SCPSASSPEHRTPTM
-788 IQLHKRN
+788 IELHKRS

>member
-23 LYSILRKQPSNY
+23 LYSILRKQPANY

-59 VPSPSWLL
+59 VPSPSWLV

-85 VVFLRMVKF
+85 VVFLRMLIF
-94 RLPKTLSKLLFVCSS
+94 
-109 LFSQLVFF
+109 
-117 CSIRIFF
+117 SIRIFF

-144 VHKEIHLESSEVF
+144 VHKELHLESSEVF
-157 TIENLAKGS
+157 TIENLKEGS
-166 KWLWIHCLALYIIT
+166 KWLWVHCLALYIIT
-180 SAACF
+180 SAACL
-185 LLYLEYRTIAKMRL
+185 LLYFEYRTIAKMRL
-199 GHITGSAAKP
+199 GHITGSASKP
-209 SQFTVLIRAIPWSPE
+209 SQFTVLIRAIPWTPE
-224 QSYSDTLGKYFTNYY
+224 QSYSDTLSKYFTNYY
-239 SSSYVSHQMVYH
+239 SSSYMSHQMVYH
-251 NGIIQRLLRD
+251 NGIIQRLLQD
-261 AEKMCRTLKHISP
+261 AERVCLSLKHMSP

-283 PCTFCGGPTATSS
+283 QCTFCGGPTATNS
-296 FHILSSEADSVKG
+296 FHILSNEGDSVKG
-309 IELGEL
+309 MELGEL

-320 EQERPAAFVFF
+320 EQERPSAFVFF

-351 WVTNLAPE
+351 WVTDLAPE

-369 IPYRQLWIRRIATLV
+369 IPYRQLWIRKIATLV

-407 HLSHAFP
+407 QLSHAFP
-414 FLRGILQTKYINQV
+414 FLRGILQKKFINQV

-446 PLMMYFSTLE
+446 PLMMYFSALE

-501 DIPTQL
+501 DIPAQL
-507 ARAVPTQAGFFLTYC
+507 ARAVPTQAGFFMTYC
-522 FTSGWASLACEIVQP
+522 FTSGWASLACEIMQP
-537 MALIWNLVAKFVF
+537 MALIWNLAAKVIT
-550 KNNDDSY
+550 KNEDDSY

-580 NSVIAPLIMPFL
+580 NSVIAPLILPFL

-645 LKLSTV
+645 IKLSTV

-662 TLLFSEYCRHR
+662 TLLFSEYCRQR
-673 FAPIFHKDPAQVLIE
+673 FAPIFHKHPAQVLID
-688 MDRADETSGKMEELH
+688 MDRADEMAGRMEELH

-710 SQIPLHSQ
+710 SQIPLHPTR
-718 KSSNKAESSSPYA
+718 KSSNNNNGESSAPFK

-749 VKELWGF
+749 AKELWGF
-756 QGNESV
+756 NGNEN
-762 GKEEDDVVNSP
+762 GQEHDAN
-773 SCPIPSSPEHLSPKM
+773 SCPTASSPEHRTPKM
-788 IQLHKRN
+788 IELHKRN

>member
-23 LYSILRKQPSNY
+23 LYSILRKQPANY

-59 VPSPSWLL
+59 VPSPSWLV

-85 VVFLRMVKF
+85 VVFLRMVIF
-94 RLPKTLSKLLFVCSS
+94 SVCFTLCFL
-109 LFSQLVFF
+109 F

-124 ITAVVCIAFVLPVN
+124 IVAVICIAFVLPVN

-157 TIENLAKGS
+157 TIENLKEGS
-166 KWLWIHCLALYIIT
+166 KWLWVHCLALYIIT
-180 SAACF
+180 SAACL
-185 LLYLEYRTIAKMRL
+185 LLYFEYSTIAKMRL
-199 GHITGSAAKP
+199 GHITGCASKP

-224 QSYSDTLGKYFTNYY
+224 QSYSDTLSKFFTNYY

-261 AEKMCRTLKHISP
+261 AERMCQTLKHVSP
-274 EINCKPSFT
+274 EINCKPSLR

-296 FHILSSEADSVKG
+296 FHILSNEADSVKG
-309 IELGEL
+309 MELGEL

-320 EQERPAAFVFF
+320 TTEQERSAAFVFF

-351 WVTNLAPE
+351 WVTDLAPE
-359 PHDVYWRNLN
+359 PHDVYWKNLN
-369 IPYRQLWIRRIATLV
+369 IPYRQLWIRKIATLV

-397 TFIQGLTQLE
+397 TFIQGLTQLVQ
-407 HLSHAFP
+407 LSHAFP
-414 FLRGILQTKYINQV
+414 FLRGILSKNFINQV

-446 PLMMYFSTLE
+446 PLMMYFSALE
-456 GCISRSI
+456 G
-463 RKKSACIKVLYFT
+463 
-476 IWNVFFVN
+476 W
-484 ILSGSVIRQLNV
+484 SVIRQLNV

-501 DIPTQL
+501 DIPAQL
-507 ARAVPTQAGFFLTYC
+507 ARAVPTQAGFFMTYC
-522 FTSGWASLACEIVQP
+522 FTSGWASLACEIMQP
-537 MALIWNLVAKFVF
+537 MALIWNLVAKVVT
-550 KNNDDSY
+550 KNEDESY

-580 NSVIAPLIMPFL
+580 NSVIAPLILPFL

-603 KNQILNVY
+603 KN
-611 ITKYESGGQ
+611 
-620 YWPIFHNTTIFSLI
+620 
-634 LTQIIALGFFG
+634 QIIALGFFG

-662 TLLFSEYCRHR
+662 TLLFSEYCRQR
-673 FAPIFHKDPAQVLIE
+673 FAPIFNKNPAQVLID
-688 MDRADETSGKMEELH
+688 MDRADEISGKMEELH

-718 KSSNKAESSSPYA
+718 KSSSKAECSNPFKK
-731 NQELPDPEK
+731 QELPDPEK

-749 VKELWGF
+749 AKELWGF
-756 QGNESV
+756 QGNES
-762 GKEEDDVVNSP
+762 GQ
-773 SCPIPSSPEHLSPKM
+773 EHDTKS
-788 IQLHKRN
+788 